1 MAGIRRDSKGRDSVL
16 VKDQRYQWSMWLG
29 IFLIMFCAVFILKAG
44 VDGRFHSVDTL
55 QEYIRSFGL
64 IGPMILI
71 AIQAFQVV
79 IPVLPGFLGCI
90 VGVVLFGTAGGFWC
104 NYIGISLGSLIAVIL
119 ARRFGALYPD
129 FVPVHPA
136 SAGAGRFSVLFF
148 RAYEAVFSEIHLDYP
163 VGKTLVHSG
172 LQHFSR
178 KNRIK
183 RGQDQ
188 YAWIL

>member
-1 MAGIRRDSKGRDSVL
+1 MQLYRDQSRLADRFYSGPALWRASGGVPVFAGTLSGL
-16 VKDQRYQWSMWLG
+16 DQTNSERQ
-29 IFLIMFCAVFILKAG
+29 K
-44 VDGRFHSVDTL
+44 
-55 QEYIRSFGL
+55 
-64 IGPMILI
+64 
-71 AIQAFQVV
+71 
-79 IPVLPGFLGCI
+79 
-90 VGVVLFGTAGGFWC
+90 
-104 NYIGISLGSLIAVIL
+104 
-119 ARRFGALYPD
+119 LYPD